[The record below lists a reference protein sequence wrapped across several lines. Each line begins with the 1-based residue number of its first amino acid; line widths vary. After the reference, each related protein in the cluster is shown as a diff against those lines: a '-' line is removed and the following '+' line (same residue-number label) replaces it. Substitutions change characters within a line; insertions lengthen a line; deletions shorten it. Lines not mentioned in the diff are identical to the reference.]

1 MNIKYKNWLSR
12 ATPYGIGTIL
22 MISFAMSPI
31 AESINLLIYDLVLS
45 TLQKESTN
53 RKKAMN
59 EVVVVGIDENDIN
72 QFGWPMNDNYLCE
85 AIKTLSQWGAASI
98 SLDLY
103 RDVEVPPQNT
113 CLRKTIKTN
122 RKLIS
127 IRNIAEDIPA
137 IPGTPDH
144 QQGFND
150 LVVDS
155 DGVIRR
161 DLVHV
166 SNQELSVR
174 SLALRI
180 LEVANQKPNLDKQ
193 VEALPSKVWLT
204 KNAGGYLSLLGAGY
218 QTMLDTN
225 NIENIRTKSLSDV
238 LNKSIDPSEIT
249 GRIVLIGSTAKS
261 IKDVYQIPQSRF
273 HSGDSYLQAPGVK
286 IHALRVINLTE
297 LIQNQKASIHALR
310 REKTQQLAIF
320 LFILGI
326 ALAEIPKSLK
336 VSILSIGVTAIT
348 IGLGLILLQAKLNI
362 WVGLSL
368 PISALVVSGVTGSA
382 RRGLVSQQHQRVMQK
397 LLGQTSSPAVAEQ
410 LWERRDELLQNGRFL
425 GKEQWVTILF
435 TDTCNFTTVS
445 EQLSPSELMNWLNR
459 GMSIAV
465 DAVNKRNGMVNKF
478 TGDGMLAVFG
488 APLSKGRHQD
498 AKNAIEAAA
507 EIQSKFKE
515 LNRELKNEKTHKMKL
530 RVGIHSGI
538 VLTGSLG
545 NTERLEYAVMGDT
558 VNCASRLESYE
569 KNCQNNLVR
578 VLISSVTRDYLAE
591 DNNRYLW
598 ESWGPLKVKGRS
610 EELLV
615 YELKDNKLG
624 DEKASR
630 KITDL

>member
-1 MNIKYKNWLSR
+1 MDIGYRTWLRR
-12 ATPYGIGTIL
+12 ATPYGIGSIL
-22 MISFAMSPI
+22 MICFAMSPI
-31 AESINLLIYDLVLS
+31 AESINLLTYDLVLS
-45 TLQKESTN
+45 TIQKGSTN
-53 RKKAMN
+53 KDKAKSK
-59 EVVVVGIDENDIN
+59 VIVIGIDEKDIN
-72 QFGWPMNDNYLCE
+72 QFGWPMNDNYLCK

-113 CLRKTIKTN
+113 CLRKIIKTN
-122 RKLIS
+122 KKMIS
-127 IRNIAEDIPA
+127 IRNIAENIPA

-166 SNQELSVR
+166 SNQELSIR
-174 SLALRI
+174 SLALRM
-180 LEVANQKPNLDKQ
+180 LEVANQKPILDKQ
-193 VEALPSKVWLT
+193 VEALPSEIWLT
-204 KNAGGYLSLLGAGY
+204 KNAGGYLSLPGAGY

-225 NIENIRTKSLSDV
+225 NLENIKTKSLSDV
-238 LNKSIDPSEIT
+238 LNKSINPSEIT
-249 GRIVLIGSTAKS
+249 GKIVLIGSTAKS
-261 IKDVYQIPQSRF
+261 IKDVYEIPQSRF
-273 HSGDSYLQAPGVK
+273 HSGDSYLRIPGVK

-297 LIQNQKASIHALR
+297 LIQNEKASIHALK
-310 REKTQQLAIF
+310 REKTQLLAIL

-336 VSILSIGVTAIT
+336 VSILSIGVTVIS

-368 PISALVVSGVTGSA
+368 PISAIVISGVAGAA

-410 LWERRDELLQNGRFL
+410 LWERRNELLQNGRFL

-445 EQLSPSELMNWLNR
+445 EQLTPSELMNWLNR

-465 DAVNKRNGMVNKF
+465 DAVNKRDGMVNKF

-488 APLSKGRHQD
+488 APLSKGRNQD
-498 AKNAIEAAA
+498 ARNAIEAAA
-507 EIQSKFKE
+507 EIQIKFKE
-515 LNRELKNEKTHKMKL
+515 LNRKLKKEKTHKMGL
-530 RVGIHSGI
+530 RIGIHSGV

-545 NTERLEYAVMGDT
+545 NTQRLEYAVMGDT

-569 KNCQNNLVR
+569 KNRQNNLVR
-578 VLISSVTRDYLAE
+578 VLVSSATRENLGSNDGKYF
-591 DNNRYLW
+591 W
-598 ESWGPLKVKGRS
+598 ESWGALKVKGRS
-610 EELLV
+610 EELIV
-615 YELKDNKLG
+615 YELKDNKLE
-624 DEKASR
+624 DEQASR
-630 KITDL
+630 

>member
-1 MNIKYKNWLSR
+1 MDIKYRTWLRR
-12 ATPYGIGTIL
+12 ATPYGIGSIL
-22 MISFAMSPI
+22 MICFAMSPI
-31 AESINLLIYDLVLS
+31 AESINLLTYDLVLS
-45 TLQKESTN
+45 TIQKRSTN
-53 RKKAMN
+53 KEKGKSQ
-59 EVVVVGIDENDIN
+59 VIVIGIDENDIN
-72 QFGWPMNDNYLCE
+72 QFGWPMNDNYLCK

-122 RKLIS
+122 KKMIS
-127 IRNIAEDIPA
+127 IRNIAENIPA
-137 IPGTPDH
+137 IPGTPDN

-166 SNQELSVR
+166 SNQELSIR
-174 SLALRI
+174 SLALRM
-180 LEVANQKPNLDKQ
+180 LEVANQKPILDKQ
-193 VEALPSKVWLT
+193 VEALPSEIWLT
-204 KNAGGYLSLLGAGY
+204 KNAGGYLSLPGAGY

-225 NIENIRTKSLSDV
+225 KLENIRTKSLSDV
-238 LNKSIDPSEIT
+238 LNKSIKPSEIT
-249 GRIVLIGSTAKS
+249 GKIVLIGSTAKS
-261 IKDVYQIPQSRF
+261 IKDVYEIPQSRF
-273 HSGDSYLQAPGVK
+273 HSGDSYLRIPGVK

-297 LIQNQKASIHALR
+297 LIQNEKASIRALK
-310 REKTQQLAIF
+310 REKTQLLAIL
-320 LFILGI
+320 LFIFGI

-336 VSILSIGVTAIT
+336 VSILSIGLTAIS

-368 PISALVVSGVTGSA
+368 PISAIVISGVAGSA

-410 LWERRDELLQNGRFL
+410 LWERRNELLQNGRFL

-445 EQLSPSELMNWLNR
+445 EQLTPSELMNWLNR

-465 DAVNKRNGMVNKF
+465 DAVNKRDGMVNKF

-488 APLSKGRHQD
+488 APLSKGRNQD
-498 AKNAIEAAA
+498 AKNAIEAAE
-507 EIQSKFKE
+507 EIQIKFKE
-515 LNRELKNEKTHKMKL
+515 LNRKLKKEKTHKMGL
-530 RVGIHSGI
+530 RIGIHSGV

-545 NTERLEYAVMGDT
+545 NTQRLEYAVMGDT

-569 KNCQNNLVR
+569 KSRQNNLVR
-578 VLISSVTRDYLAE
+578 VLVSSATRENLGSNDKKYF
-591 DNNRYLW
+591 W
-598 ESWGPLKVKGRS
+598 ESWGALKVKGRR
-610 EELLV
+610 EELIV
-615 YELKDNKLG
+615 YELKDNKLE
-624 DEKASR
+624 DEQASR
-630 KITDL
+630 

>member
-1 MNIKYKNWLSR
+1 MNIKYRTWLRR
-12 ATPYGIGTIL
+12 ATPYGIGSIL
-22 MISFAMSPI
+22 MICFAMSPI
-31 AESINLLIYDLVLS
+31 AESINLLTYDLVLS
-45 TLQKESTN
+45 TIQKGSTN
-53 RKKAMN
+53 KDKAKSK
-59 EVVVVGIDENDIN
+59 VIVIGIDEKDIN
-72 QFGWPMNDNYLCE
+72 QFGWPMNDNYLCK

-113 CLRKTIKTN
+113 CLRKIIKTN
-122 RKLIS
+122 KKMIS
-127 IRNIAEDIPA
+127 IRNIAENIPA

-166 SNQELSVR
+166 SNQELSIR
-174 SLALRI
+174 SLALRM
-180 LEVANQKPNLDKQ
+180 LEVANQKPILDKQ
-193 VEALPSKVWLT
+193 VEALPSEIWLT
-204 KNAGGYLSLLGAGY
+204 KNAGGYLSLPGAGY

-225 NIENIRTKSLSDV
+225 DLENIKTKSLSDV
-238 LNKSIDPSEIT
+238 LNKSINPSEIT
-249 GRIVLIGSTAKS
+249 GKIVLIGSTAKS
-261 IKDVYQIPQSRF
+261 IKDVYEIPQSRF
-273 HSGDSYLQAPGVK
+273 HSGDSYLRIPGVK

-297 LIQNQKASIHALR
+297 LIQNEKASIHALK
-310 REKTQQLAIF
+310 REKTQLLAIL

-336 VSILSIGVTAIT
+336 VSILSIGVTVIS

-368 PISALVVSGVTGSA
+368 PISAIVVSGVAGAA

-410 LWERRDELLQNGRFL
+410 LWERRNELLQNGRFL

-445 EQLSPSELMNWLNR
+445 EQLTPSELMNWLNR

-465 DAVNKRNGMVNKF
+465 DAVNKRDGMVNKF

-488 APLSKGRHQD
+488 APLSKGRNQD
-498 AKNAIEAAA
+498 ARNAIEAAE
-507 EIQSKFKE
+507 EIQIKFKE
-515 LNRELKNEKTHKMKL
+515 LNRKFKKEKTHKMGL
-530 RVGIHSGI
+530 RIGIHSGV

-545 NTERLEYAVMGDT
+545 NTQRLEYAVMGDT

-569 KNCQNNLVR
+569 KSRQNNLVR
-578 VLISSVTRDYLAE
+578 VLVSSATRENLGSNDKKYF
-591 DNNRYLW
+591 W
-598 ESWGPLKVKGRS
+598 ESWGALKVKGRR
-610 EELLV
+610 EELIV
-615 YELKDNKLG
+615 YELKDNKLE
-624 DEKASR
+624 DEQASR
-630 KITDL
+630 

>member
-1 MNIKYKNWLSR
+1 MDIKYRTWLRR
-12 ATPYGIGTIL
+12 ATPYGIGSIL
-22 MISFAMSPI
+22 MICFAMSPI
-31 AESINLLIYDLVLS
+31 AESINLLTYDLVLS
-45 TLQKESTN
+45 TIQKRSTN
-53 RKKAMN
+53 KEKGKSQ
-59 EVVVVGIDENDIN
+59 VIVIGIDENDIN
-72 QFGWPMNDNYLCE
+72 QFGWPMNDNYLCK

-122 RKLIS
+122 KKMIS
-127 IRNIAEDIPA
+127 IRNIAENIPA

-166 SNQELSVR
+166 SNQELSIR
-174 SLALRI
+174 SLALRM
-180 LEVANQKPNLDKQ
+180 LEVANQKPILDKQ
-193 VEALPSKVWLT
+193 VEALPSEIWLT
-204 KNAGGYLSLLGAGY
+204 KNAGGYLSLPGAGY

-225 NIENIRTKSLSDV
+225 KLENIRTKSLSDV
-238 LNKSIDPSEIT
+238 LNKSIKPSEIT
-249 GRIVLIGSTAKS
+249 GKIVLIGSTAKS
-261 IKDVYQIPQSRF
+261 IKDVYEIPQSRF
-273 HSGDSYLQAPGVK
+273 HSGDSYLRIPGVK

-297 LIQNQKASIHALR
+297 LIQNEKASIRALK
-310 REKTQQLAIF
+310 REKTQLLAIL
-320 LFILGI
+320 LFIFGI

-336 VSILSIGVTAIT
+336 VSILSIGLTAIS

-368 PISALVVSGVTGSA
+368 PISAIVISGVAGAA

-410 LWERRDELLQNGRFL
+410 LWERRNELLQNGRFL

-445 EQLSPSELMNWLNR
+445 EQLTPSELMNWLNR

-465 DAVNKRNGMVNKF
+465 DAVNKRDGMVNKF

-488 APLSKGRHQD
+488 APLSKGRNQD
-498 AKNAIEAAA
+498 AKNAIEAAE
-507 EIQSKFKE
+507 EIQIKFKE
-515 LNRELKNEKTHKMKL
+515 LNRKLKKEKTHKMGL
-530 RVGIHSGI
+530 RIGIHSGV

-545 NTERLEYAVMGDT
+545 NTQRLEYAVMGDT

-569 KNCQNNLVR
+569 KSRQNNLVR
-578 VLISSVTRDYLAE
+578 VLVSSATRENLGSNDKKYF
-591 DNNRYLW
+591 W
-598 ESWGPLKVKGRS
+598 ESWGALKVKGRR
-610 EELLV
+610 EELIV
-615 YELKDNKLG
+615 YELKDNKLE
-624 DEKASR
+624 DEQASR
-630 KITDL
+630 

>member
-1 MNIKYKNWLSR
+1 MGIKYRTWLRR
-12 ATPYGIGTIL
+12 ATPYGIGSILTIF
-22 MISFAMSPI
+22 FAMSPI
-31 AESINLLIYDLVLS
+31 AESINLLTYDLVLS
-45 TLQKESTN
+45 TLQKKNTSKE
-53 RKKAMN
+53 KAKSQ
-59 EVVVVGIDENDIN
+59 VVVVGINENDIN
-72 QFGWPMNDNYLCE
+72 QFGWPINDNYLCK

-103 RDVEVPPQNT
+103 RDVEVPPKNT
-113 CLRKTIKTN
+113 CLREIINTN
-122 RKLIS
+122 EKLIS
-127 IRNIAEDIPA
+127 IRNIAENIPA

-180 LEVANQKPNLDKQ
+180 LEVANQKPILDKQ
-193 VEALPSKVWLT
+193 IEALPSNIWLT
-204 KNAGGYLSLLGAGY
+204 KNAGGYLSLPGAGY

-225 NIENIRTKSLSDV
+225 NLENIRTKSLSNV
-238 LNKSIDPSEIT
+238 LNKAMNPSEIT

-261 IKDVYQIPQSRF
+261 VKDVYEIPQSRF
-273 HSGDSYLQAPGVK
+273 HSGDSYLRIPGVK

-297 LIQNQKASIHALR
+297 LIQNEKAAIHALR
-310 REKTQQLAIF
+310 REKTHLLAIL
-320 LFILGI
+320 LFIFGI
-326 ALAEIPKSLK
+326 ALVEIPKSLK
-336 VSILSIGVTAIT
+336 VSILCIGVTTIT

-362 WVGLSL
+362 WIGLSL
-368 PISALVVSGVTGSA
+368 PISALVVSGVAGSA
-382 RRGLVSQQHQRVMQK
+382 RRGLVSQQHQKVMQK

-410 LWERRDELLQNGRFL
+410 LWERRNELLQNGRFL

-445 EQLSPSELMNWLNR
+445 EQLTPSELMNWLNR

-488 APLSKGRHQD
+488 APLSQGRNQD
-498 AKNAIEAAA
+498 AKNALEAAE
-507 EIQSKFKE
+507 EIQTQFKE
-515 LNRELKNEKTHKMKL
+515 LNRALKSEKTHKMKL
-530 RVGIHSGI
+530 RIGIHSGI

-545 NTERLEYAVMGDT
+545 NTQRLEYAVMGDT

-569 KNCQNNLVR
+569 KSRQNNLVR
-578 VLISSVTRDYLAE
+578 VLVSSVTRENLDSNDKNYF
-591 DNNRYLW
+591 W
-598 ESWGPLKVKGRS
+598 ESWGALKVKGRR
-610 EELLV
+610 EELIV
-615 YELKDNKLG
+615 YELKDNKLE
-624 DEKASR
+624 DEQASR
-630 KITDL
+630 

>member
-1 MNIKYKNWLSR
+1 MGIKYRTWLRR
-12 ATPYGIGTIL
+12 ATPYGIGSILTIF
-22 MISFAMSPI
+22 FAMSPI
-31 AESINLLIYDLVLS
+31 AESINLLTYDLVLS
-45 TLQKESTN
+45 TLQKKNTSKE
-53 RKKAMN
+53 KAKSQ
-59 EVVVVGIDENDIN
+59 VVVVGINENDIN
-72 QFGWPMNDNYLCE
+72 QFGWPINDNYLCK

-103 RDVEVPPQNT
+103 RDVEVPPKNT
-113 CLRKTIKTN
+113 CLREIINTN
-122 RKLIS
+122 EKLIS
-127 IRNIAEDIPA
+127 IRNIAENIPA
-137 IPGTPDH
+137 IPGTPDN

-180 LEVANQKPNLDKQ
+180 LEVANQKPILDKQ
-193 VEALPSKVWLT
+193 IEALPSNIWLT
-204 KNAGGYLSLLGAGY
+204 KNAGGYLSLPGAGY

-225 NIENIRTKSLSDV
+225 NLENIRTKSLSNV
-238 LNKSIDPSEIT
+238 LNKAMNPSEIT

-261 IKDVYQIPQSRF
+261 VKDVYEIPQSRF
-273 HSGDSYLQAPGVK
+273 HSGDSYLRIPGVK

-297 LIQNQKASIHALR
+297 LIQNEKAAIHALR
-310 REKTQQLAIF
+310 REKTHLLAIL
-320 LFILGI
+320 LFIFGI
-326 ALAEIPKSLK
+326 ALVEIPKSLK
-336 VSILSIGVTAIT
+336 VSILCIGVTTIT

-362 WVGLSL
+362 WIGLSL
-368 PISALVVSGVTGSA
+368 PISALVVSGVAGSA
-382 RRGLVSQQHQRVMQK
+382 RRGLVSQQHQKVMQK

-410 LWERRDELLQNGRFL
+410 LWERRNELLQNGRFL

-445 EQLSPSELMNWLNR
+445 EQLTPSELMNWLNR

-488 APLSKGRHQD
+488 APLSQGRNQD
-498 AKNAIEAAA
+498 AKNALEAAE
-507 EIQSKFKE
+507 EIQTQFKE
-515 LNRELKNEKTHKMKL
+515 LNRALKSEKTHKMKL
-530 RVGIHSGI
+530 RIGIHSGI

-545 NTERLEYAVMGDT
+545 NTQRLEYAVMGDT

-569 KNCQNNLVR
+569 KSRQNNLVR
-578 VLISSVTRDYLAE
+578 VLVSSVTRENLDSNDKNYF
-591 DNNRYLW
+591 W
-598 ESWGPLKVKGRS
+598 ESWGALKVKGRR
-610 EELLV
+610 EELIV
-615 YELKDNKLG
+615 YELKDNKLE
-624 DEKASR
+624 DEQASR
-630 KITDL
+630 